1 MKLGFTL
8 GDVAKAT
15 GGKLLRGNPDLP
27 VESLSTD
34 SRTIESGEL
43 FIPLVGERFD
53 GHDYLSAALARGA
66 GACLCQQEFTPKS
79 TGFPNVVLV
88 KDTLIALQKISK
100 AHRKKFNLRVA
111 ALTGSCGKT
120 MVKELAAA
128 IISTKYLTLA
138 SAGNENNEV
147 GLPLQVLNL
156 LPEHEA
162 AVLELG
168 TNHPGELEV
177 LCQIAK
183 PTTGIWTNVGM
194 GHIGYFGTLGE
205 IQKEKSALVKAIPPD
220 GLMILNADDPLV
232 MATKSLCK
240 GKVVTYGMDDP
251 ADFRAEDIVIDADG
265 VSFAVQGVQVK
276 SGLVGRHSVS
286 NILAALALG
295 AEWGIDL
302 QGGAEAIA
310 KVVPLGRRLAVV
322 KLRVITLIDD
332 CYNSNPTSLAAALQI
347 LHDHPGM
354 RRIAVLGDMN
364 ELGAYAI
371 TAHQAG
377 GELAAKLG
385 IDRLYL
391 VGDFAPYYQ
400 EGAALAGMYPGS
412 VKVFDSKEQLTGEL
426 MSEIY
431 SGDVILVKA
440 SHAMGLETVSD
451 TIKCNWGEGQ

>member
-1 MKLGFTL
+1 MKLGWTL
-8 GDVAKAT
+8 GEIAKAA
-15 GGKLLRGNPDLP
+15 GGKLLRGDPALP

-34 SRTIESGEL
+34 SRTIQPGEL

-66 GACLCQQEFTPKS
+66 GACLCRQDFTDRS
-79 TGFPNVVLV
+79 AGFPNVVLV
-88 KDTLIALQKISK
+88 KDTLIALQKIAL
-100 AHRKKFNLRVA
+100 AHRRKFNLRVV

-128 IISTKYLTLA
+128 IVSTKYRTLA
-138 SAGNENNEV
+138 SEGNVNNEV
-147 GLPLQVLNL
+147 GLPLQVLNI

-168 TNHPGELEV
+168 TNHPGELEI
-177 LCQIAK
+177 LCRISQPGA
-183 PTTGIWTNVGM
+183 GIWTNVGM
-194 GHIGYFGTLGE
+194 GHIGYFGSLEE
-205 IQKEKSALVKAIPPD
+205 IQKEKSALVKAIPTD

-240 GKVVTYGMDDP
+240 GKVVTYGMDSP
-251 ADFRAEDIVIDADG
+251 ADYRTEDVTVDADG
-265 VSFAVQGVQVK
+265 VRFTVKGVEIK

-302 QGGAEAIA
+302 HTGADAIA

-322 KLRVITLIDD
+322 KLRGITLIDD

-347 LHDHPGM
+347 LHDQPGM

-364 ELGAYAI
+364 ELGAHAI
-371 TAHQAG
+371 PAHQAG

-400 EGAALAGMYPGS
+400 EGAALAGMYPDS
-412 VKVFDSKEQLTGEL
+412 IMLFDSNEQLAGEL

-440 SHAMGLETVSD
+440 SHAEGLETVSD
-451 TIKCNWGEGQ
+451 AIKCQWGEGQ

>member
-8 GDVAKAT
+8 GDIAKAT
-15 GGKLLRGNPDLP
+15 GGKLLRGNLDLP

-34 SRTIESGEL
+34 SRTVQSVEL

-66 GACLCQQEFTPKS
+66 GACLCRQEFIPKS
-79 TGFPNVVLV
+79 AGFPNVVLV
-88 KDTLIALQKISK
+88 KDTLIALQKIAE
-100 AHRKKFNLRVA
+100 AHRRKFKLRVV

-138 SAGNENNEV
+138 SEGNVNNEV
-147 GLPLQVLNL
+147 GLPMQVLNL
-156 LPEHEA
+156 LIEHEI

-177 LCQIAK
+177 LCRISQPSA
-183 PTTGIWTNVGM
+183 GIWTNVGM
-194 GHIGYFGTLGE
+194 GHIGYFGTLEE
-205 IQKEKSALVKAIPPD
+205 IQKEKSALVQAIPQD
-220 GLMILNADDPLV
+220 GLMLLNADDALV
-232 MATKSLCK
+232 MATKSLCQ
-240 GKVVTYGMDDP
+240 GRVVTYGMDSP
-251 ADFRAEDIVIDADG
+251 ADYKAEDIAVDADG
-265 VSFAVQGVQVK
+265 VRFTVKGVEVK
-276 SGLVGRHSVS
+276 SSLVGKHSVS

-302 QGGAEAIA
+302 NTGAQVVAR
-310 KVVPLGRRLAVV
+310 VVPLGRRLAVV
-322 KLRVITLIDD
+322 KLRSITLIDD

-364 ELGAYAI
+364 ELGAHAI
-371 TAHQAG
+371 PAHQTG

-400 EGAALAGMYPGS
+400 EGAALAGMYGGS
-412 VKVFDSKEQLTGEL
+412 VKVFATKEELTGEL
-426 MSEIY
+426 MSDIY

-440 SHAMGLETVSD
+440 SRAEGLETVSD

>member
-1 MKLGFTL
+1 MKLGWTL
-8 GDVAKAT
+8 GDVAKAA
-15 GGKLLRGNPDLP
+15 GGKLLRGDPALP

-34 SRTIESGEL
+34 SRTIQPGEL

-66 GACLCQQEFTPKS
+66 GACLCRQDFTARPA
-79 TGFPNVVLV
+79 GFPNVVLV
-88 KDTLIALQKISK
+88 KDTLIALQQI
-100 AHRKKFNLRVA
+100 AETHRRKFSLRVV

-128 IISTKYLTLA
+128 IISTKYRTLA

-156 LPEHEA
+156 LPEHET

-177 LCQIAK
+177 LCRISQSNA
-183 PTTGIWTNVGM
+183 GIWTNVGM

-232 MATKSLCK
+232 IATRELCK
-240 GKVVTYGMDDP
+240 GKVITYGMDSP
-251 ADFRAEDIVIDADG
+251 ADYKAEDITVDADG
-265 VSFAVQGVQVK
+265 VWFMVQGVEVK
-276 SGLVGRHSVS
+276 SGLLGRHSVS
-286 NILAALALG
+286 NIIAALALG

-302 QGGAEAIA
+302 HSGAEAVA
-310 KVVPLGRRLAVV
+310 KVIPLGRRLLVV
-322 KLRVITLIDD
+322 KLRGITLIDD
-332 CYNSNPTSLAAALQI
+332 CYNSNPTSLTAALQI

-364 ELGAYAI
+364 ELGAHAI
-371 TAHQAG
+371 PAHQAG
-377 GELAAKLG
+377 GETAAKLG

-400 EGAALAGMYPGS
+400 EGAVLAGMYPDS
-412 VKVFDSKEQLTGEL
+412 IKLFDSNEQLTGEL

-431 SGDVILVKA
+431 NGDVILVKA
-440 SHAMGLETVSD
+440 SRAMGLETVSD
-451 TIKCNWGEGQ
+451 AIKCNWGEEL

>member
-1 MKLGFTL
+1 MKLGWTL
-8 GDVAKAT
+8 GDIAKAA
-15 GGKLLRGNPDLP
+15 GGKLLRGNPVSP

-34 SRTIESGEL
+34 SRSIQPGEL
-43 FIPLVGERFD
+43 FIPLTGERFD
-53 GHDYLSAALARGA
+53 GHDYLSAALARSA
-66 GACLCQQEFTPKS
+66 GACLCRQDLTDKS
-79 TGFPNVVLV
+79 DGFPNVVLV
-88 KDTLIALQKISK
+88 KDTLIALQQI
-100 AHRKKFNLRVA
+100 AEAYRRKFNLRVA

-128 IISTKYLTLA
+128 IVSTKCRTLA
-138 SAGNENNEV
+138 SEGNVNNEV

-177 LCQIAK
+177 LCRISR
-183 PTTGIWTNVGM
+183 PSTGIWTNVGM
-194 GHIGYFGTLGE
+194 GHIGYFGSLEE
-205 IQKEKSALVKAIPPD
+205 IQQEKSALVKAIPPD

-240 GKVVTYGMDDP
+240 GKVVTFGMDNP
-251 ADFRAEDIVIDADG
+251 ADYHAEDITVDADG
-265 VSFAVQGVQVK
+265 VHFTVQGMEVK

-302 QGGAEAIA
+302 QSGSEAVA
-310 KVVPLGRRLAVV
+310 NVVPLGRRLLVV
-322 KLRVITLIDD
+322 KLRGITLIDD
-332 CYNSNPTSLAAALQI
+332 CYNSNPNSLAAALQI

-364 ELGAYAI
+364 ELGAHAI
-371 TAHQAG
+371 AAHQAG
-377 GELAAKLG
+377 GELAARLG

-400 EGAALAGMYPGS
+400 EGAALAGMYSGS
-412 VKVFDSKEQLTGEL
+412 IKTFANKEEMTSEL
-426 MSEIY
+426 MSEIH
-431 SGDVILVKA
+431 SGDVVLVKA
-440 SHAMGLETVSD
+440 SHAEGLETVSD
-451 TIKCNWGEGQ
+451 AIKCQWGEGQ